1 MSVSSLAHVA
11 LMQTLI
17 PKKPPATPADEPS
30 PQGKRQMHVESPPA
44 QPKVPKET
52 PKAPAPL
59 TPVASASVDDASP
72 PPESKKRKPSRLE
85 EEEEQEQ
92 DEEVHLFFLLYL
104 LGCGCSR

>member
-17 PKKPPATPADEPS
+17 PEKPAATPADAPA

-52 PKAPAPL
+52 PKASAPL
-59 TPVASASVDDASP
+59 TPVASASVDDESP
-72 PPESKKRKPSRLE
+72 PPEPSVVPWKKRKASPLE

-92 DEEVHLFFLLYL
+92 EEEVHFFLALR
-104 LGCGCSR
+104 SV